1 MFGLNDNTNNNY
13 ADTTQLSASDA
24 ASVSPPPA
32 LDSAPPAPVD
42 STQPSPADANS
53 HPQDGATPA
62 GLPLNTGMPSP
73 QNPPVPSNPSSL
85 KAPPSSIANV
95 SLENA
100 YIDNGPSSSSK
111 PDGDQSSTKPTAASL
126 LSGSHEDDLLKLKQ
140 QALQSLAPLV
150 DHLEQDP
157 EEKFKT
163 TMMMIQASDNADLIP
178 EAYETANQIP
188 DEKVR
193 AQALLDVVNE
203 INYFTQHAADK

>member
-1 MFGLNDNTNNNY
+1 ML
-13 ADTTQLSASDA
+13 
-24 ASVSPPPA
+24 VWK
-32 LDSAPPAPVD
+32 
-42 STQPSPADANS
+42 
-53 HPQDGATPA
+53 TPT
-62 GLPLNTGMPSP
+62 LIM
-73 QNPPVPSNPSSL
+73 
-85 KAPPSSIANV
+85 
-95 SLENA
+95 
-100 YIDNGPSSSSK
+100 D
-111 PDGDQSSTKPTAASL
+111 
-126 LSGSHEDDLLKLKQ
+126 
-140 QALQSLAPLV
+140 LAPLV